1 MDLRKSACLLL
12 TLAFIIIMAVP
23 AYAGGNPPPTGGG
36 NIHPWDNND
45 GQAFT
50 GGPLIVHS
58 GWVWLGYGTSG
69 RLIRLPGLKPT
80 GAMKSDKSGS
90 EQAIRKGSV
99 TLETA
104 VRNR

>member
-12 TLAFIIIMAVP
+12 TLAFVIMAVP

-45 GQAFT
+45 GQVYT

-58 GWVWLGYGTSG
+58 GWMWLGYGFSG
-69 RLIRLPGLKPT
+69 RLIWLPGPKST
-80 GAMKSDKSGS
+80 GPMKSDKSGS